1 MTPQEEKIIEGIM
14 KKDERILFAFYTANR
29 SPVFKFIHKQISNRE
44 TAEELTQD
52 VFLDF
57 IEGLRDFRRESSLKT
72 YLFSIARFKIID
84 HIKKKKIKKILFSA
98 LPKYF
103 VENIVS
109 AFTDTEVERKDLA
122 AQIETAI
129 ARLPNDYR
137 IIIRLKYMD
146 GMKVKEIATR
156 MAMSCKATES
166 LLYRARQAF
175 IREFRTAL

>member
-1 MTPQEEKIIEGIM
+1 MLASDEKIIEGLM
-14 KKDERILFAFYTANR
+14 KKDERILLAFYTAYR
-29 SPVFKFIHKQISNRE
+29 PQVFRFIHKRIGSRE

-57 IEGLRDFRRESSLKT
+57 IEGLRDFRRESSLRT
-72 YLFSIARFKIID
+72 FLFSIARFKVID

-109 AFTDTEVERKDLA
+109 AFTDTETQRRDLA
-122 AQIETAI
+122 EQIETAI
-129 ARLPNDYR
+129 RKLPNDYR
-137 IIIRLKYMD
+137 IIIRLKYVD
-146 GMKVKEIATR
+146 GMKVKEIASR
-156 MAMSCKATES
+156 MAMSCKAAES